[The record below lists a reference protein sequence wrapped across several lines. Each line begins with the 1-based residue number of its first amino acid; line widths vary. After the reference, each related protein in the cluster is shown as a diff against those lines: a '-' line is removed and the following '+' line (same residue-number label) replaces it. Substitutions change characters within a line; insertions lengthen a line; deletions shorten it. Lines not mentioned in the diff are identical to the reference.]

1 MGHNQGDQYSQRE
14 KRERKGQ
21 KVHLQKLWLKTFLTM
36 GGGGRERHLDTG
48 SPKRTKLKDSKETTW
63 RHLIIKV

>member
-36 GGGGRERHLDTG
+36 GVGVGGE
-48 SPKRTKLKDSKETTW
+48 KD
-63 RHLIIKV
+63 I

>member
-1 MGHNQGDQYSQRE
+1 MRHNQGDQYSQRE

-36 GGGGRERHLDTG
+36 GLGRGERKT
-48 SPKRTKLKDSKETTW
+48 SRYRKPKENQTKRLQRDHMETPYN
-63 RHLIIKV
+63 